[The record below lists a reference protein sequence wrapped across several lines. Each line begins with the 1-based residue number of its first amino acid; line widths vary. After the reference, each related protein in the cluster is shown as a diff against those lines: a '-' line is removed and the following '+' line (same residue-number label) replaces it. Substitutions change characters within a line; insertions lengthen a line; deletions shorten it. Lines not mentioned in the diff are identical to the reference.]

1 MRRLAVIALALSL
14 ALLPVLHSHSLL
26 SLENTAPT
34 CPVCTTVAGCAVTA
48 PSISAP
54 LAVTYIFVASVEK
67 GVVVAVAR
75 TFSPRGPPLSGEAG
89 S

>member
-1 MRRLAVIALALSL
+1 MRRLAVIALTLSL

-26 SLENTAPT
+26 SPENTAPT

-54 LAVTYIFVASVEK
+54 LAVAYIFVAPVEIAIA
-67 GVVVAVAR
+67 VADAR
-75 TFSPRGPPLSGEAG
+75 TFSPRGPPVA
-89 S
+89 